1 MEGELTRIF
10 YIFDDDGT
18 GTIDF
23 FKGFHGYFPK
33 KQFVDPAPPPW
44 GVPQLVY

>member
-23 FKGFHGYFPK
+23 FKLK
-33 KQFVDPAPPPW
+33 KVA
-44 GVPQLVY
+44 